1 MENSKPMV
9 VAAAI
14 HQYAA
19 RARCGTKPGKTAS
32 AKVQM
37 INAARSSQE
46 ASTQTSK
53 PKSENSLI
61 RCVKMLSLPAQ
72 DESAAAFTAISA
84 QTLPNSL
91 CSTSESSRLDG
102 NLLFR
107 NAEMHYAGFFGT
119 DKDIFVSLANYRTLP
134 R

>member
-1 MENSKPMV
+1 MV
-9 VAAAI
+9 AAAAI

-37 INAARSSQE
+37 ISAARSSQE

-61 RCVKMLSLPAQ
+61 RCVKMPSLPAR
-72 DESAAAFTAISA
+72 DGDTERLRRFPRKH
-84 QTLPNSL
+84 LPNSL
-91 CSTSESSRLDG
+91 CLASEGSSLHG

-107 NAEMHYAGFFGT
+107 NASVHYAGFFGT
-119 DKDIFVSLANYRTLP
+119 DKDVFVSLANRRALP